1 MSAGSFLNS
10 NRNPSSTRG
19 PKSSAVELVGY
30 DHAML
35 GALSYGPYWRDM
47 RKLATELYENCIE
60 HGGQVLMEM
69 KEKFEDLAMNI
80 RVRMLAGKRYF
91 GTSSDDQESR
101 QCQEAL
107 RCLSYIAGM
116 FMASD
121 TVPFL
126 GWLDVVKGFVRETK
140 KTARELDCMK
150 ESLSV
155 LEVNT
160 VIEAYCLSLILGGN
174 DTTLI
179 TLTWAISLLLNNP
192 QKLKKA
198 QDELDIHVGKRCQA
212 NQSDIKNL
220 LYSEAI
226 CDSSIWS
233 NSLEF
238 QQERFLT
245 EHAHL
250 DVKRLLHGYNLEMSL
265 SDKLVDMGES
275 PGMTIP
281 KGNTIGGHI
290 DPKATFSAL

>member
-1 MSAGSFLNS
+1 M
-10 NRNPSSTRG
+10 
-19 PKSSAVELVGY
+19 K
-30 DHAML
+30 
-35 GALSYGPYWRDM
+35 
-47 RKLATELYENCIE
+47 ELYENCIE

-140 KTARELDCMK
+140 KTARELDCVR
-150 ESLSV
+150 E
-155 LEVNT
+155 
-160 VIEAYCLSLILGGN
+160 SLILGGN